1 LAFSV
6 MYEGKFRIA
15 FKMKL
20 HDGGHISLILK
31 DEALTKPVQV
41 VGALRELLIVLGKH
55 YIEL

>member
-1 LAFSV
+1 